1 MALSSLERSTPTP
14 HQKLLI
20 RIRRHS
26 DALADHCTYSGPSDA
41 NVPTIRIP
49 CGFTVRAASA
59 TPRSMRLGLAALDAS
74 VDLTCGAADGYGVTT
89 PNVKNRTL
97 VRRETGRESRVQVPD
112 ALAAAL
118 WTNYFFAAAIDL
130 PLASVDLSWA
140 AVDDAWAC
148 SDCLRASS

>member
-1 MALSSLERSTPTP
+1 M
-14 HQKLLI
+14 
-20 RIRRHS
+20 
-26 DALADHCTYSGPSDA
+26 
-41 NVPTIRIP
+41 
-49 CGFTVRAASA
+49 
-59 TPRSMRLGLAALDAS
+59 
-74 VDLTCGAADGYGVTT
+74 GVTT

-97 VRRETGRESRVQVPD
+97 VHRETGRESRVQVPD